1 MGEIKK
7 TEVKTFLLKEKCEK
21 CEIGYIVRDY
31 NKPIMLTN
39 PVKVYVKC
47 TNCDYNKIVFENEV
61 YPKLSYEEII
71 IDSKTNKISKSEFIE
86 EYLNCNI
93 LITFNLE
100 EYENLKNK
108 IKPIFNDI
116 YNIDDFMDSFN
127 FDINTYKDTEF
138 ILINNKF
145 ILKNYRKKY
154 IILINDD
161 LTKNYYANDIKINY
175 SFEDIITIFNN

>member
-7 TEVKTFLLKEKCEK
+7 TEVKTFLLNEICDKC
-21 CEIGYIVRDY
+21 GNGFVTRDY

-39 PVKVYVKC
+39 PVKIYVKC
-47 TNCDYNKIVFENEV
+47 NNCDYNKNVFENEV
-61 YPKLSYEEII
+61 YPKFSYEEII

-127 FDINTYKDTEF
+127 FDKVTYKDTEF
-138 ILINNKF
+138 ILFNNKF
-145 ILKNYRKKY
+145 ILNNFRKKY
-154 IILINDD
+154 IIAINDE
-161 LTKNYYANDIKINY
+161 LIKNHYLNDIKINY

>member
-7 TEVKTFLLKEKCEK
+7 TEVKTFLLNEICDKCK
-21 CEIGYIVRDY
+21 TGYMSRDY
-31 NKPIMLTN
+31 SKSIMLTN

-47 TNCDYNKIVFENEV
+47 NNCDYNKIVFENEV
-61 YPKLSYEEII
+61 YPKFSYEEII

-86 EYLNCNI
+86 NYLNCKI

-116 YNIDDFMDSFN
+116 YNIDDFMESFN
-127 FDINTYKDTEF
+127 FDNDTYKDTEF
-138 ILINNKF
+138 ILIHNKF

-154 IILINDD
+154 IIAINDE
-161 LTKNYYANDIKINY
+161 LIKNHYLNDIKINY